1 MELGNLTLIFAATA
15 LLWLML
21 LSFFLF
27 RTMSHYRRLTQG
39 ITQKDLKTV
48 LERIF
53 KNIKDNEK
61 TIKEITHRCEQIEV
75 QSGYHFQKVGFLRYN
90 PFKTTGGDQ
99 SFILALLDAHD
110 DGLIISSLHSRES
123 TRLYAKPI
131 KKGKAGQYKL
141 SIEEERVISS
151 AKKASLLV

>member
-1 MELGNLTLIFAATA
+1 MIFAAAA

-53 KNIKDNEK
+53 KNTKDNEK
-61 TIKEITHRCEQIEV
+61 TIKEITHRCEQIEA
-75 QSGYHFQKVGFLRYN
+75 QSGCHFQKVGFLRYN

-123 TRLYAKPI
+123 TRLYAKPV
-131 KKGKAGQYKL
+131 KKGKSGQYKL
-141 SIEEERVISS
+141 STEEERVISS
-151 AKKASLLV
+151 AKKASSLV